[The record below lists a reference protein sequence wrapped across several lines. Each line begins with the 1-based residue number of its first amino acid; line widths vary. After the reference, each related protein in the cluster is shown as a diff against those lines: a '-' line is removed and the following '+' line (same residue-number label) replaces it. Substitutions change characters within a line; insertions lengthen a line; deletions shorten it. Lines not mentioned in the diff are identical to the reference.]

1 MNRDLDLLAYCGLYC
16 GACSFKLTADD
27 AERAHVMSLPA
38 RYDKAKE
45 AEPEACPGCRGEA
58 TACGADPCKI
68 RACAR
73 TRGLVHCG
81 PCADFPCSI
90 LSAFANDGVP
100 HHGETLGNLKRLREV
115 REEAW
120 LAEQRERWTCSCGTR
135 RSWYLRD
142 CPSCRS
148 GLEGHL

>member
-16 GACSFKLTADD
+16 GACSFKLTVDD

-45 AEPEACPGCRGEA
+45 AELEACPGCRGEA
-58 TACGADPCKI
+58 TACAADPCKI

-73 TRGLVHCG
+73 TRGLTHCG
-81 PCADFPCSI
+81 LCAEFPCSI

>member
-1 MNRDLDLLAYCGLYC
+1 MTSALDLIATCGLYC
-16 GACSFKLTADD
+16 GACSFKLAVD
-27 AERAHVMSLPA
+27 ENNRAHVRATPA

-45 AEPEACPGCRGEA
+45 AELEACPGCRGEA

-73 TRGLVHCG
+73 ERELAHCG
-81 PCADFPCSI
+81 LCAKFPCSV

-115 REEAW
+115 GEAAW
-120 LAEQRERWTCSCGTR
+120 FTEQRARWTCACGAKL
-135 RSWYLRD
+135 SWYLRE
-142 CPSCRS
+142 CPKCDRDLA
-148 GLEGHL
+148 GPR